1 MPPPLLETLNA
12 RQRRAFPI
20 IQGGVA
26 RGLTGNQI
34 ARVLRLQDLGI
45 NNVVLQRIVR
55 AERGVEIA
63 GARLRS
69 MPRHLVPDPRR
80 LPDALHKIRRAFSFK
95 IKIRGFDLSTGEA
108 MEQFVTVTLDDPLT
122 RGELENIGLQFIDA
136 ATERYGLAVTDVIL
150 DRGMKAGVEG
160 TFLTP
165 VSA

>member
-1 MPPPLLETLNA
+1 MPPPLLSTLNA

-34 ARVLRLQDLGI
+34 GRVLQLQGLGI

-55 AERGVEIA
+55 AEKGIAIA

-80 LPDALHKIRRAFSFK
+80 LPDALHKIRRAFSFTVE
-95 IKIRGFDLSTGEA
+95 IRGFDLSTGEA
-108 MEQFVTVTLDDPLT
+108 LEQSVTVTLDDVLT
-122 RGELENIGLQFIDA
+122 RGEIEELALGFIDA
-136 ATERYGLAVTDVIL
+136 KMQHYGVAVTDVIL
-150 DRGMKAGVEG
+150 ERGVKAGVEG
-160 TFLTP
+160 TFF
-165 VSA
+165 

>member
-1 MPPPLLETLNA
+1 MPPPLLSTLNA

-34 ARVLRLQDLGI
+34 GRVLRLQGLGI
-45 NNVVLQRIVR
+45 NNVALQRIIR

-69 MPRHLVPDPRR
+69 IPRHLTPDPRR
-80 LPDALHKIRRAFSFK
+80 LPDALTKLRRAFSFQV
-95 IKIRGFDLSTGEA
+95 KIRGFDLSTGEDITR
-108 MEQFVTVTLDDPLT
+108 FVTVSLDDPLT
-122 RGELENIGLQFIDA
+122 RAEIENIGLGFIEEDM
-136 ATERYGLAVTDVIL
+136 ERYGLAVTDVIL

-160 TFLTP
+160 TLL
-165 VSA
+165 